1 MLDARQFP
9 HGPPLGELAYLLSE
23 SGSAVPL
30 ASGVKSVGVTIAM
43 VAGETSGDLLA
54 GLLLDGLKS
63 RWPAMTA
70 CGIGGQQMASRGFQ
84 AWWPSEKL
92 AVRGY
97 VEVLRHYREIVG
109 IREQLKTRLLDTAH
123 RPDIFIG
130 VDAPDFNLD
139 LEAALKAS
147 GIKTAH
153 FVSPSIWAWR
163 ADRVEKIRRSVD
175 HVLCIFPFEPAL
187 LASHGIAATYVGHPL
202 ANVIPMQPDRTAA
215 RQKLGLRDE
224 DTVVAILPGSR
235 KSEIQYLALR
245 FFKAA
250 AYINRCQPA
259 IKFIVP
265 AIPTLKVEIERL
277 AVQAG
282 IGAKLQILEGQSHTA
297 LAACDVTLIASGTA
311 TLEAA
316 LFKRPMVIAY
326 NMNWLSWQIMQRKKL
341 QPWVGLPNILC
352 EDFVV
357 PEFLQEAATP
367 EAMAEAVLQWVD
379 AKSSAPDKI
388 RAVEHRFTRLH
399 AELQRDTSRLATDA
413 IQKIL
418 EG

>member
-1 MLDARQFP
+1 
-9 HGPPLGELAYLLSE
+9 
-23 SGSAVPL
+23 
-30 ASGVKSVGVTIAM
+30 M
-43 VAGETSGDLLA
+43 VAGEASGDLLA
-54 GLLLDGLKS
+54 GLLLDGFKS
-63 RWPAMTA
+63 RWPSLAVS
-70 CGIGGQQMASRGFQ
+70 GVGGPQMARRGFDC
-84 AWWPSEKL
+84 WWPSDKL

-109 IREQLKTRLLDTAH
+109 IREQLKQRLLQTP
-123 RPDIFIG
+123 PDIFLG

-139 LEAALKAS
+139 LESDLKS
-147 GIKTAH
+147 RGIKTVH

-202 ANVIPMQPDRTAA
+202 ANMVPMHPDRLKA
-215 RQKLGLRDE
+215 RLKLGLGE
-224 DTVVAILPGSR
+224 GDTVVAILPGSR
-235 KSEIQYLALR
+235 KSEIQYLASR
-245 FFKAA
+245 FFRAASLIDKA
-250 AYINRCQPA
+250 QPA
-259 IKFIVP
+259 VKFVVP
-265 AIPTLKVEIERL
+265 AVPVLKGVIERM
-277 AVQAG
+277 ATEAG
-282 IGAKLQILEGQSHTA
+282 MGERLQILEGQSHAA

-326 NMNWLSWQIMQRKKL
+326 NMNWLSWQIMKRKKL

-352 EDFVV
+352 QDFVV
-357 PEFLQEAATP
+357 PEFLQDEATP
-367 EAMAEAVLQWVD
+367 EALAAAVLQWMD

-388 RAVEHRFTRLH
+388 EALEQRFSRLH
-399 AELQRDTSRLATDA
+399 TELQRDTSKLATDA

-418 EG
+418 ES